1 LGLEILR
8 GAVTGLGNAGG
19 DRIITTSADTIA
31 HMRSPVPVRWVAI
44 TVFVFSAVLNYLDRQ
59 VLATMVTVWRA
70 KPEFPFT
77 LEDFG
82 TLLAV
87 FSLAYAISAPFMG
100 FFLDRVGLNKG
111 ITISVTVWAL
121 ASIGTGMVHGF
132 IPLLICRSVL
142 GVAEASGVSAVGK
155 AVGLYL
161 LPPER
166 AVGTAMGQLGLSL
179 GAGLAPKFAIY
190 FAENYSWR
198 YAFYAAGVMS
208 LMWIP
213 VWLATS
219 RAIPPVAD
227 PHEEQHKASF
237 ALIRDPRIWA
247 MIFANF
253 TAMTLYS
260 LWTNWSPTYLVKV
273 HHLTPAEA
281 SHYSWVVPICGYLGA
296 LLGGSLSWRFIRNG
310 ATPLE
315 SRKKVCFICAV
326 VSVGTVVIP
335 WLPTPLL
342 ATIGMSLSY
351 FWIGAWS
358 TNMYTMPVDLYGAQ
372 RAAFGVSALVFA
384 YGMMQAIFSKPIG
397 YIIEQHGFIPICAT
411 FAFLPL
417 VAQVALNLFVK
428 MPAVHR
434 HEPVLASV
442 R

>member
-1 LGLEILR
+1 
-8 GAVTGLGNAGG
+8 
-19 DRIITTSADTIA
+19 
-31 HMRSPVPVRWVAI
+31 MRSPVPVRWVAI

-100 FFLDRVGLNKG
+100 FFLDRVGLNRG
-111 ITISVTVWAL
+111 IAISVTVWAL

-161 LPPER
+161 YPPER

-179 GAGLAPKFAIY
+179 GAGIAPKFAIY

-198 YAFYAAGVMS
+198 YAFYAAGIMS
-208 LMWIP
+208 LLWIP
-213 VWLATS
+213 VWLATA

-227 PHEEQHKASF
+227 PHEEKHPASF
-237 ALIRDPRIWA
+237 AMIRDPRIWA

-253 TAMTLYS
+253 TAMSLYS

-315 SRKKVCFICAV
+315 SRKKVCFICAI
-326 VSVGTVVIP
+326 VSVGTVAIP

-342 ATIGMSLSY
+342 ATVGMSLSY

-384 YGMMQAIFSKPIG
+384 YGLMQAIFSKPIG
-397 YIIEQHGFIPICAT
+397 YVIEQHGFIPICAT

-417 VAQVALNLFVK
+417 LAQVALNLYVK
-428 MPAVHR
+428 MPSAR
-434 HEPVLASV
+434 RDEPVLAGV

>member
-1 LGLEILR
+1 
-8 GAVTGLGNAGG
+8 
-19 DRIITTSADTIA
+19 
-31 HMRSPVPVRWVAI
+31 MRSPVPVRWVAI

-70 KPEFPFT
+70 KPEFPFS

-100 FFLDRVGLNKG
+100 FFLDRVGLNRG
-111 ITISVTVWAL
+111 IAISVSIWAL

-132 IPLLICRSVL
+132 IPLLMCRAVL

-190 FAENYSWR
+190 FADNYSWR
-198 YAFYAAGVMS
+198 YAFYAAGAMS
-208 LMWIP
+208 LLWIP
-213 VWLATS
+213 VWLATA

-227 PHEEQHKASF
+227 PHESKHVASF
-237 ALIRDPRIWA
+237 EMARDPRIWA

-296 LLGGSLSWRFIRNG
+296 MLGGSLSWRLIQQG
-310 ATPLE
+310 ATPVE
-315 SRKKVCFICAV
+315 ARKKICFLSAIILLA
-326 VSVGTVVIP
+326 TMAIP

-351 FWIGAWS
+351 FWIAAWS
-358 TNMYTMPVDLYGAQ
+358 TNMYTIPVDLFGAQ

-384 YGMMQAIFSKPIG
+384 YGAMQAIFSKPIG
-397 YIIEQHGFIPICAT
+397 YVIEQYGFVPVCFV

-428 MPAVHR
+428 LPAASS
-434 HEPVLASV
+434 EPALVTAG
-442 R
+442 